1 MKKSAG
7 IMSLVFLLALLW
19 GGQTSVSAAVVE
31 QFQVSPGVKYQ
42 KNQEVIN
49 SYNQQVRVMEVNMND
64 SYTQLDLSFPNPL
77 NSLMTTS
84 KQAKLNT
91 TDKHRVVGAVNG
103 SFFDM
108 SAKIPMYLISYNNRL
123 INSGI
128 IASGKDQ
135 YVNQPIAF
143 GIDKLGNPLIDTFTL
158 GLSLTHK
165 ANTYEISGINKVRN
179 NDNLIL
185 YTPENEGGYTNT
197 NPYGME
203 VIFTSASKN
212 KELAFGDTITGTV
225 SAIKPYGDQTNTQV
239 PADGFVLSAHGDKLA
254 ILKAMSIGEEIEIQ
268 INIDDK
274 WKDSKYMVASGPML
288 VNNGKVEL
296 GMDPNSSRAKERAP
310 RTAIAIDK
318 TMSKVFLVT
327 VDGRNTNSKG
337 MNLTEFAQYLVK
349 VGAYKA
355 LNLDG
360 GGSTAMVVRKQGD
373 EYATLINQPSDGVE
387 RSVSTTFQ
395 AISTAPLGTP
405 SYMNLSLSKS
415 GDMLIG
421 SEVTVNTTVM
431 DQYFNKLSVDS
442 SKLSLSTEL
451 GTVKGNV
458 VTLSKAGKGYI
469 TAKYGSITKQIPI
482 TVVTEI
488 SKFSD
493 VPASYKFYP
502 EIKYLTDR
510 NIITG
515 YTDGTFRPSN
525 SLKRVDAALLLVR
538 SLGLDA
544 KNPPDV
550 QFADVPKT
558 YRYYNEVAAVAG
570 AKIMNGKSGNKF
582 DLNAPL
588 TRAEMAV
595 ILERAFE
602 LKGSTNV
609 EFKDVKPG
617 SFGYDAIKLLIANKI
632 TEGYDDNTFRPGEA
646 VTRVQYALFLYR
658 GLTN

>member
-1 MKKSAG
+1 MKRNAG
-7 IMSLVFLLALLW
+7 IMSVIFLVAILW
-19 GGQTSVSAAVVE
+19 GGQTSASAAVVE

-49 SYNQQVRVMEVNMND
+49 SYNQQVRVMEVNMKD

-77 NSLMTTS
+77 NSLATTS

-91 TDKHRVVGAVNG
+91 MEKHRVVGAVNG

-108 SAKIPMYLISYNNRL
+108 TAKTPMYLISYNNRL

-128 IASGKDQ
+128 IASGSDQ

-143 GIDKLGNPLIDTFTL
+143 GIDKSGNPLIDSFNL
-158 GLSLTHK
+158 GLSLTH
-165 ANTYEISGINKVRN
+165 NSSTYQITGINKVRN

-185 YTPENEGGYTNT
+185 YTPENEEGYTNT

-203 VIFTSASKN
+203 VIFTGASKN
-212 KELAFGDTITGTV
+212 TGLAFGDTITGTV
-225 SAIKPYGDQTNTQV
+225 SAIKPYGDKSNTQV
-239 PADGFVLSAHGDKLA
+239 PEDGFVLSAHGDKLA
-254 ILKAMSIGEEIEIQ
+254 ILKAMTVGDQVEIQ
-268 INIDDK
+268 INIDEK
-274 WKDSKYMVASGPML
+274 WKDSKYMVASGPIL

-318 TMSKVFLVT
+318 TLTKVFLVT
-327 VDGRNTNSKG
+327 VDGRNSNSKG

-349 VGAYKA
+349 LGAYKA

-405 SYMNLSLSKS
+405 TYMNLSLSKS
-415 GDMLIG
+415 GDILIG
-421 SEVTVNTTVM
+421 SAVTVNTKLM
-431 DQYFNKLSVDS
+431 DQYFNKLAVES
-442 SKLSLSTEL
+442 SKLSLSTDL

-482 TVVTEI
+482 NVVTEI

-493 VPASYKFYP
+493 VPSSYKFYP
-502 EIKYLTDR
+502 EIKYLIDR
-510 NIITG
+510 NIISG
-515 YTDGTFRPSN
+515 YTDGTFRPGN
-525 SLKRVDAALLLVR
+525 ALKRVDAALLLVR
-538 SLGLDA
+538 SLGLDV

-550 QFADVPKT
+550 QFSDVPKT

-602 LKGSTNV
+602 LTGSTNV
-609 EFKDVKPG
+609 EFKDVRPG
-617 SFGYDAIKLLIANKI
+617 SFGYDAIKMLIANKI
-632 TEGYDDNTFRPGEA
+632 TEGYDDNTFRPGES

-658 GLTN
+658 SLIK